1 MKKTWNQ
8 IKKEKKRLIR
18 TERIDRMLIPLGRW
32 IVGFCVFYT
41 IFHLITLTW

>member
-8 IKKEKKRLIR
+8 IRQEKRWNIINEKL
-18 TERIDRMLIPLGRW
+18 DVVLVPLGRW
-32 IVGFCVFYT
+32 LVGFCVFYT

>member
-8 IKKEKKRLIR
+8 IRLEKRWNIINEKF
-18 TERIDRMLIPLGRW
+18 DRFLIPLGRW
-32 IVGFCVFYT
+32 LVGFCVFYT